1 MAETLTTLVDAAHED
16 AVHLLEL
23 SRDGRD
29 ATGAPDATPTDPRQ
43 ALHASDAAVAAVSAH
58 LSAMEAV
65 VYPEMARRVPGGRAR
80 VAELGRLA
88 RRCSSVMRGIEQY
101 VQGDLNRPAGSVASL
116 RRDLAA
122 LLAEH
127 ARAEDG
133 LLRELTERLSDA
145 DRQHLVDRF
154 ADAMRHAPTRP
165 HPHLGH
171 GGIFGGSL
179 AIRLL
184 GSFDHLLD
192 VMDSREVAGAPVRAP
207 APAGL
212 WGWYLL
218 GRPTSPAPEWPAA
231 DQPAPPADRAQ
242 PEAEIASGPEIGSG
256 RSAARGTGPRR

>member
-1 MAETLTTLVDAAHED
+1 MVEALTTLVDAAHKD
-16 AVHLLEL
+16 ALHLVEL
-23 SRDGRD
+23 SRGHGD
-29 ATGAPDATPTDPRQ
+29 AAGAPDGPPTDPRQ
-43 ALHASDAAVAAVSAH
+43 ALRASDAAVAAVSAH

-101 VQGDLNRPAGSVASL
+101 VQGDLNHPAESVAGL

-127 ARAEDG
+127 ARAEGD
-133 LLRELTERLSDA
+133 LLRELDDVLVPAERVRLL
-145 DRQHLVDRF
+145 QGF

-171 GGIFGGSL
+171 GGIFGGRL
-179 AIRLL
+179 AIRML
-184 GSFDHLLD
+184 GTADHLLD

-218 GRPTSPAPEWPAA
+218 GRPTSPAPEWPEGAA
-231 DQPAPPADRAQ
+231 ASPAPAAASSPSSSPPTRSGGRA
-242 PEAEIASGPEIGSG
+242 G
-256 RSAARGTGPRR
+256 

>member
-1 MAETLTTLVDAAHED
+1 MAAALTTLVDAAHED
-16 AVHLLEL
+16 AVRLVEMA
-23 SRDGRD
+23 RGRGD
-29 ATGAPDATPTDPRQ
+29 AAGAPDGPPTDPRQ

-65 VYPEMARRVPGGRAR
+65 VYPELARRVPGGRAR

-101 VQGDLNRPAGSVASL
+101 VQGDLNHPVDSVASL
-116 RRDLAA
+116 RRDMAG

-127 ARAEDG
+127 AQAEDG
-133 LLRELTERLSDA
+133 LLRELEERLSDPERA
-145 DRQHLVDRF
+145 RLLDRF

-179 AIRLL
+179 AVRLL
-184 GSFDHLLD
+184 GTFDHLLD
-192 VMDSREVAGAPVRAP
+192 VMDAREVAGAPVRAP

-218 GRPTSPAPEWPAA
+218 GRPTSPAPERPT
-231 DQPAPPADRAQ
+231 DEGTTAQ
-242 PEAEIASGPEIGSG
+242 PRRGQGAEG
-256 RSAARGTGPRR
+256 

>member
-1 MAETLTTLVDAAHED
+1 MAETLTTLVDAAHAD
-16 AVHLLEL
+16 AVHLIEL
-23 SRDGRD
+23 SRDGGD
-29 ATGAPDATPTDPRQ
+29 AAGAVDGPPSDPRQ

-88 RRCSSVMRGIEQY
+88 RQCSSVMRGIEQY
-101 VQGDLNRPAGSVASL
+101 VQGDLNHPANTVASL

-127 ARAEDG
+127 EKGECG
-133 LLRELTERLSDA
+133 LLRELTERLSNDE
-145 DRQHLVDRF
+145 RRHLLDRF

-192 VMDSREVAGAPVRAP
+192 VMDAREVAGAPVRAP

-218 GRPTSPAPEWPAA
+218 GRPTAPAPEWPAT
-231 DQPAPPADRAQ
+231 DQPASAADRSPSEPQ
-242 PEAEIASGPEIGSG
+242 
-256 RSAARGTGPRR
+256 RSAARGSGPRR

>member
-29 ATGAPDATPTDPRQ
+29 AASPPDASPTDPRQ

-127 ARAEDG
+127 AKAEDE
-133 LLRELTERLSDA
+133 LLRELTERLSEA
-145 DRQHLVDRF
+145 DRRHLLDRF

-179 AIRLL
+179 AVRLL

-231 DQPAPPADRAQ
+231 DELAPPADQ
-242 PEAEIASGPEIGSG
+242 SQSGSQSGSESGSESGSG
-256 RSAARGTGPRR
+256 LRR

>member
-1 MAETLTTLVDAAHED
+1 MAETLTTMVEAAHED
-16 AVHLLEL
+16 AVRLVEL
-23 SRDGRD
+23 SRDGD
-29 ATGAPDATPTDPRQ
+29 AAAAGGSPSDPRQ

-101 VQGDLNRPAGSVASL
+101 VQGDLNHPAHSVASL

-127 ARAEDG
+127 AKTEDG
-133 LLRELTERLSDA
+133 LLRELTERLSEN
-145 DRQHLVDRF
+145 DRRLLLDRF

-192 VMDSREVAGAPVRAP
+192 VMDAREVAGAPVRAP

-218 GRPTSPAPEWPAA
+218 GRPTAPAPDWPTMDQSAADRPAA
-231 DQPAPPADRAQ
+231 VADRAVA
-242 PEAEIASGPEIGSG
+242 EAPRPPAGGTRPG
-256 RSAARGTGPRR
+256 R

>member
-1 MAETLTTLVDAAHED
+1 MVEALTTLVDAAHKD
-16 AVHLLEL
+16 ARHLVEL
-23 SRDGRD
+23 SREHGD
-29 ATGAPDATPTDPRQ
+29 AAGAPDAPPSDPRQ
-43 ALHASDAAVAAVSAH
+43 ALHASDAAVAAISAH

-65 VYPEMARRVPGGRAR
+65 VYPELARTVPGGRAR

-101 VQGDLNRPAGSVASL
+101 VQGDLNHPPDSVASL

-133 LLRELTERLSDA
+133 LLRELDERLSDSERA
-145 DRQHLVDRF
+145 RLHERF

-171 GGIFGGSL
+171 GGIFGGRL

-184 GSFDHLLD
+184 GTFDHALD
-192 VMDSREVAGAPVRAP
+192 VMDAREVAGAPVRAP

-218 GRPTSPAPEWPAA
+218 GRPTSPAPEWQTPGRAA
-231 DQPAPPADRAQ
+231 PADDPAR
-242 PEAEIASGPEIGSG
+242 
-256 RSAARGTGPRR
+256 RSAGLT